1 MLNLTASIRKTWRI
15 RGECYRHSNLISAFE
30 ILLKRPSSDTVR
42 SSTYSYSIRD
52 KTNIPFEQVS
62 SMTIEESVGSLQHR
76 GTPDYSANPH
86 LNVLKI
92 FFSFLENE
100 GPLNGQVNPMKEMK
114 LLRRRKKIRP
124 VLRPYPLPLLRPI
137 GYFPWLK

>member
-1 MLNLTASIRKTWRI
+1 
-15 RGECYRHSNLISAFE
+15 
-30 ILLKRPSSDTVR
+30 
-42 SSTYSYSIRD
+42 
-52 KTNIPFEQVS
+52 
-62 SMTIEESVGSLQHR
+62 MTIEESVGSLQHR

-114 LLRRRKKIRP
+114 LLRRGKKIKP

-137 GYFPWLK
+137 GYFPWLKQRYRFEKDVAHLAEPPDTLKKAKSNSML